1 MSTPT
6 ELKYSKSHEW
16 VRIEGD
22 EAVIGITQFAQD
34 ALGDLTYADTLAE
47 GEEVSIDGECGSLE
61 SVKAASDLYS
71 PVAGTISAVNGEL
84 ADHPEIINSDPYGKG
99 WIYRVKVTEVSPD
112 LLDAQAYDAHC
123 ASESH

>member
-6 ELKYSKSHEW
+6 DLKYSKSHEW

-47 GEEVSIDGECGSLE
+47 GEELSIDGECGSLE

-71 PVAGTISAVNGEL
+71 PVAGTITAVNGEL

-99 WIYRVKVTEVSPD
+99 WIYRVKVSEVSPD

>member
-6 ELKYSKSHEW
+6 DLKYSKSHEW

-34 ALGDLTYADTLAE
+34 SLGDLTYADMLNE
-47 GEEVSIDGECGSLE
+47 GDEVSIEGECGSLE
-61 SVKAASDLYS
+61 SVKAASDLFS
-71 PVAGTISAVNGEL
+71 PVSGTIIAVNSEL
-84 ADHPEIINSDPYGKG
+84 ENAPELINSDPYGKG
-99 WIYRVKVTEVSPD
+99 WIYRVKVNEVSSD
-112 LLDAQAYDAHC
+112 LLDAAAYDAHC

>member
-6 ELKYSKSHEW
+6 DLKYSKSHEW

-34 ALGDLTYADTLAE
+34 ALGDLTYADTLSE
-47 GEEVSIDGECGSLE
+47 GEELSIEGECGSLE

-84 ADHPEIINSDPYGKG
+84 ADHPEIINTDPYGKG

>member
-6 ELKYSKSHEW
+6 DLKYSKSHEW

-47 GEEVSIDGECGSLE
+47 GEELSIDGECGSLE

-71 PVAGTISAVNGEL
+71 PVAGTITAVNGEL

-99 WIYRVKVTEVSPD
+99 WIYRVKVSEVSSD

>member
-47 GEEVSIDGECGSLE
+47 GEEVSIEGECGSLE

>member
-34 ALGDLTYADTLAE
+34 ALGDLTYADTLGE

-99 WIYRVKVTEVSPD
+99 WIYRVKVTEVSPE

>member
-6 ELKYSKSHEW
+6 DLKYSKSHEW

-34 ALGDLTYADTLAE
+34 ALGDLTYADMLNE
-47 GEEVSIDGECGSLE
+47 GDEVSIEGECGSLE
-61 SVKAASDLYS
+61 SVKAASDLFS
-71 PVAGTISAVNGEL
+71 PVSGTIIAVNSEL
-84 ADHPEIINSDPYGKG
+84 ENAPELINSDPYGKG
-99 WIYRVKVTEVSPD
+99 WIYRVKVSEVSSN
-112 LLDAQAYDAHC
+112 LLDAAAYDAHC

>member
-6 ELKYSKSHEW
+6 DLKYSKSHEW

-47 GEEVSIDGECGSLE
+47 GEEVSIEGECGSLE